1 MTTKLKIDVSQGIL
15 EVEGSEAFVR
25 AIYRDFKV
33 QFLGEEAA
41 GEEVQP
47 TRRRRTRQN
56 RQVKTVAKPSP
67 QPHQAAEIA
76 KISEPTGARIEPEPT
91 PDSEK
96 PLPTPSYTFLKDLDL
111 VATEDHPSLV
121 EFMDSKFPITN
132 EERNLVFIYY
142 LQYMVKQKPITVDHI
157 YTCYRKANI
166 RAPLDLQHSLKMTA
180 KDRKWIRI
188 AKNGNITT
196 LAAGKQYLEKQL
208 PKKMKS

>member
-33 QFLGEEAA
+33 QFLGEEA
-41 GEEVQP
+41 GEEEGQP
-47 TRRRRTRQN
+47 TRRRRSRRT
-56 RQVKTVAKPSP
+56 KTVAKPSIQP
-67 QPHQAAEIA
+67 Q
-76 KISEPTGARIEPEPT
+76 TGATEVVEKPEMAGAGTETKPT
-91 PDSEK
+91 PDAEK
-96 PLPTPSYTFLKDLDL
+96 PLPTPSYNYLKDLDL
-111 VATEDHPSLV
+111 AATEDHPSLV

-142 LQYMVKQKPITVDHI
+142 LQYTLKQKPITVDHI
-157 YTCYRKANI
+157 FTCYRKAKI
-166 RAPLDLQHSLKMTA
+166 RAPLDLQHSLEVTA
-180 KDRKWIRI
+180 KQRKWIKI

-196 LAAGKQYLEKQL
+196 MAAGKQYLEKQL